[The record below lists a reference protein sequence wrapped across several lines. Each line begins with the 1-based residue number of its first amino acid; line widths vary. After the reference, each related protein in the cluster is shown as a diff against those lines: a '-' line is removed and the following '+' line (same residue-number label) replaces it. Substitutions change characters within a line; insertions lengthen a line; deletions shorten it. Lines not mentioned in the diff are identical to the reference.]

1 MRVLVTYASKH
12 GSTHEVAERI
22 ALTIRDSGAAVETRP
37 VSQDA
42 DLSLFDAFVI
52 GSSIYYGRWMREANE
67 FVERNRSALA
77 GRMVWLFSVGP
88 LGHLAKTEPPEV
100 VGFAETMNVRGHQ
113 VFSGTLNAKQLS
125 IVERAIV
132 NGVKAEYGDFRD
144 WSQIK
149 AWAEEITLQ
158 LSNRSVERPTS
169 RL

>member
-1 MRVLVTYASKH
+1 MEMRVLVTYASKH

-22 ALTIRDSGAAVETRP
+22 ASTIRDSGAVVETRQ
-37 VSQDA
+37 VGQVD
-42 DLSLFDAFVI
+42 DLSGYDVVLI

-100 VGFAETMNVRGHQ
+100 MGFTETMDVHGHQ

-132 NGVKAEYGDFRD
+132 KGVKAEYGDFRD

-149 AWAEEITLQ
+149 AWAEEITRQ
-158 LSNRSVERPTS
+158 LSDSKA